1 MMRASLKYCLFM
13 VLFSSFVFIYLSL
26 PYLTPP
32 VSIVPDGLI
41 FGKGRTGFLF
51 LIVLC
56 MTGAFIITTFLHC
69 GCHIIRKIFFKKNR
83 IGEIFVSMGLITQDD
98 LAAALSTRKLKIG
111 EILMKKVMMTEIRKD
126 QAPAYWKNNYM
137 NMGELLVKIGF
148 SADDEIQWALNQKKK
163 MPEEILKEKKLVI

>member
-1 MMRASLKYCLFM
+1 M
-13 VLFSSFVFIYLSL
+13 VLFSSFVFVYLSL

-32 VSIVPDGLI
+32 ISFVPGGLI

-56 MTGAFIITTFLHC
+56 TTGAFIVTTFVHC
-69 GCHIIRKIFFKKNR
+69 SCHIIRKIFFKKNK
-83 IGEIFVSMGLITQDD
+83 IGEIFVSMGLITQDE
-98 LAAALSTRKLKIG
+98 LAAALSTRKLTIG
-111 EILMKKVMMTEIRKD
+111 EILIKKVLMTEIRRD
-126 QAPAYWKNNYM
+126 RVPAYWENNYM

-163 MPEEILKEKKLVI
+163 MLVKILKENKLII